1 MSIFA
6 AMKQK
11 LENILAFLFRTDWNA
26 HLTMNFEDVCKHFD
40 VAPANVDNL
49 LYDIFGMS
57 GDEIIEQYRQGP
69 MSVNLKRMPLIEKL
83 PALAMF

>member
-1 MSIFA
+1 
-6 AMKQK
+6 MKQK